1 MSLSLIKAEWP
12 YKNERSENLLRAWT
26 APPGFNL
33 VTPMDDEDGVDWD
46 AVVADDQLEIWL
58 LRVPPEVRCVL
69 AIILLSV
76 LMLNC
81 S

>member
-1 MSLSLIKAEWP
+1 MDDED
-12 YKNERSENLLRAWT
+12 
-26 APPGFNL
+26 
-33 VTPMDDEDGVDWD
+33 DDEDGVDWD

-58 LRVPPEVRCVL
+58 LRVPLEVRCVL